1 MAIDWDRKGGFDGQY
16 DDVTGLTIMAQWF
29 LGERKP
35 YQEAADESKLS
46 LILNNADRR
55 FSPEY
60 GSSPLAGKLT
70 PFKPVRIQ
78 SYDGSTPRTHW
89 IGWIESIQPKVNIY
103 GERTVEITAAGPMQF
118 CKATETALELQENM
132 RTDQIITRL
141 IEEVV
146 IPPALVGAWVLG
158 RVGNSELG
166 RTTRLADVTQYAT
179 LDAGITTLAIAADNW
194 VQRGGS
200 NDKQKDTF
208 DVYRA
213 IKDVVAAER
222 GRFLY
227 SREGKALFWNRHHLL
242 QGGETSVPAFND
254 TMKDLAYQYA
264 GLDEFKNEV
273 CVVCHPRAVSDSDQ
287 YILWQLADKVKVAPG
302 ESKEITVKFQDESE
316 NRISAKN
323 VTVTDVV
330 FSKGSASITLDVRAS
345 SAVLKITNDGTRKAV
360 LTSCLVRGRKIT
372 DFGQMEAKEVD
383 AASIIDYGRRSLRL
397 NLPSVDNF
405 EDAQYIAQFE
415 LHRRS
420 QPHGA
425 VSTLS
430 LSSHG
435 KEGGNQHAHQLAR
448 TLGDKIT
455 IKENQTGHGSS
466 MEAGAANLIR
476 NGGFTGGEMGWSF
489 AGGIVHSVS
498 GGKLHVYRNGGAGAS
513 FYRDFAYEANS
524 GDQFTVAFKVANPS
538 AISKT
543 IRAIIHSAL
552 DYEGQAWQE
561 FTLSAGAGET
571 TQSFTGTVSAHWSTT
586 RVEFAILTDDNAPD
600 LTIDDIVVTV
610 GTPYYIIGEEHKLS
624 AGATLYETTWHLEP
638 APTAYPWKL
647 GVVGRSELGEVTILT
662 Y

>member
-1 MAIDWDRKGGFDGQY
+1 
-16 DDVTGLTIMAQWF
+16 V
-29 LGERKP
+29 
-35 YQEAADESKLS
+35 
-46 LILNNADRR
+46 LNNSDRR

-78 SYDGSTPRTHW
+78 SYDGAATRTHW
-89 IGWIESIQPKVNIY
+89 TGWIESIQPKVNVY

-132 RTDQIITRL
+132 RTDRIIKAL

-166 RTTRLADVTQYAT
+166 QTTRLADVTQYAT
-179 LDAGITTLAIAADNW
+179 LDEGITTLAIAADNW

-213 IKDVVAAER
+213 VKDVVAAER

-254 TMKDLAYQYA
+254 TMKDLVYQYA
-264 GLDEFKNEV
+264 GLDDFKNEV
-273 CVVCHPRAVSDSDQ
+273 FVVCHPRAVSDSDQ
-287 YILWQLADKVKVAPG
+287 SILWQLAGQVKVAPG

-330 FSKGSASITLDVRAS
+330 FGKGSASITLDVRAS
-345 SAVLKITNDGTRKAV
+345 SAILKVDNTGSTDAV
-360 LTSCLVRGRKIT
+360 LESCIVRGRKIT

-405 EDAQYIAQFE
+405 EDAQYIAQFD

-420 QPHGA
+420 RPRGT

-448 TLGDKIT
+448 TLGDEIT

-476 NGGFTGGEMGWSF
+476 NGGFTGGEAGWSF
-489 AGGIVHSVS
+489 YGGIVHSVPD
-498 GGKLHVYRNGGAGAS
+498 GKLHVYRNGGAGAS
-513 FYRDFAYEANS
+513 FFRDFAYEANP
-524 GDQFTVAFKVANPS
+524 GDQFTVAFKIANSS
-538 AISKT
+538 ASSKT
-543 IRAIIHSAL
+543 IVAIIRSAL
-552 DYEGQAWQE
+552 DYDGQAWQE
-561 FTLSAGAGET
+561 FTLNAGAGET

-600 LTIDDIVVTV
+600 LTFDDIVVTV

-624 AGATLYETTWHLEP
+624 AGATLFETTWHLEP
-638 APTAYPWKL
+638 APKVYPWKL
-647 GVVGRSELGEVTILT
+647 GVEGRSELGEATILT